1 MSDLY
6 EKHKEKLLKAR
17 EVIKSREEWAAYP
30 EMPSE
35 KHYGEGAKQKG
46 EDDFNALLGGKY
58 EFKVPMEGAEY
69 VQCDATSPY
78 GIDMSMQ
85 YPKLDKDTLLTRS
98 EQAQKEWRKLD
109 NDTRF
114 GICMEILDRLSK
126 QSFLMVHSI
135 MHTTG
140 QPYMMSFQAGSAHA
154 LERGLETI
162 AYAANAMEASA
173 STAKWDK
180 VTGKDKEGNLVSVKM
195 DKTFKT
201 RGKGVGVM
209 IGCATFPTWNG
220 YPGLFASLSTGNSVI
235 VKPADRAILPLAIT
249 VDIIREV
256 LQESNVNPDV
266 IQIAVANSDRAYTQD
281 IVQDKRIKMI
291 DFTGGTAF
299 GDWLRENTNGVQL
312 YLEQAG
318 LNNILI
324 ESTDNFRAMTSN
336 IAFSLSLYSGQ
347 MCTAPQNIY
356 IPKDGIDTNDGH
368 KSFDEVAGGIASA
381 VEKLLGD
388 DKRAFAL
395 LGALNSED
403 VDKRVNES
411 ANSDKTFVLGM
422 QTVNYDAFPD
432 AKTAKPQL
440 IKVTQ
445 NDAEIYEE
453 QFGPIAYVIATDD
466 AQNALELVCNSIEQH
481 GAMTTSLYSKEE
493 EFKNK
498 AMDDISDAGSPLSV
512 NLTGM
517 VYVNQ
522 SNAYSD
528 FHGSGLNPAANV
540 CLTDLGFVA
549 PRFGWVTVREQ
560 TN

>member
-6 EKHKEKLLKAR
+6 EKHKEKLSKAR
-17 EVIKSREEWAAYP
+17 EAIKNRKEWSAYP

-46 EDDFNALLGGKY
+46 EDDFHALLGGTYK
-58 EFKVPMEGAEY
+58 FKVPMQDAEY
-69 VQCDATSPY
+69 VQCNATSPY
-78 GIDMSMQ
+78 GIDMGMQ
-85 YPKLDKDTLLTRS
+85 YPKLDKTILLERS
-98 EQAQKEWRKLD
+98 QQAQREWRKLD
-109 NDTRF
+109 YQTRF
-114 GICMEILDRLSK
+114 GICMEMLERLSQ
-126 QSFLMVHSI
+126 QSFLMAHSI

-140 QPYMMSFQAGSAHA
+140 QPYMMSFQAGSPHA

-162 AYAANAMEASA
+162 AYAANAIE
-173 STAKWDK
+173 STAPTVEWNK
-180 VTGKDKEGNLVSVKM
+180 VTGKDKEGKLISVKM
-195 DKTFKT
+195 NKTFKT

-235 VKPADRAILPLAIT
+235 VKPADKAILPLAIT
-249 VDIIREV
+249 VDIMREV
-256 LQESNVNPDV
+256 LQEANISPDV
-266 IQIAVANSDRAYTQD
+266 VQIAIANGDRAYTQD
-281 IVQDKRIKMI
+281 IVQDDSIKMI
-291 DFTGGTAF
+291 DFTGGNTF
-299 GDWLRENTNGVQL
+299 GDWLKKNTDGVQL

-356 IPKDGIDTNDGH
+356 IPKDGIETNDGH

-445 NDAEIYEE
+445 NDVEIYEE
-453 QFGPIAYVIATDD
+453 QFGPIAYVIATED
-466 AQNALELVCNSIEQH
+466 AQNSLKLVCDSIEQH

>member
-1 MSDLY
+1 MSGFY
-6 EKHKEKLLKAR
+6 EKHKETLSKAR
-17 EVIKSREEWAAYP
+17 EVIKTREEWAAFA

-46 EDDFNALLGGKY
+46 EDEFNAMLGGKY

-78 GIDMSMQ
+78 GIDMGMQ
-85 YPKLDKDTLLTRS
+85 YPKLDKDILLTRS

-109 NDTRF
+109 NETRF

-162 AYAANAMEASA
+162 AYTADAMAASA
-173 STAKWDK
+173 TEAKWDK
-180 VTGKDKEGNLVSVKM
+180 VTGKNKEGDLISVKM

-220 YPGLFASLSTGNSVI
+220 YPGLFATLATGNSVI
-235 VKPADRAILPLAIT
+235 VKPSDKAILPLAIT
-249 VDIIREV
+249 VDIMREV
-256 LQESNVNPDV
+256 LQDAGVNPDV
-266 IQIAVANSDRAYTQD
+266 VQIAISHNDRGYTQS

-299 GDWLRENTNGVQL
+299 GDWLRENTHGVQL

-336 IAFSLSLYSGQ
+336 IAFSLSLYSSQ

-356 IPKDGIDTNDGH
+356 IPIDGIETNDGH
-368 KSFDEVAGGIASA
+368 KTFDEVAAGIATA
-381 VEKLLGD
+381 TEKLLGD
-388 DKRAFAL
+388 DRRAFAL
-395 LGALNSED
+395 MGALNSD
-403 VDKRVNES
+403 DINKRVHES
-411 ANSDKTFVLGM
+411 ANSDKAFVLNM
-422 QTVNYDAFPD
+422 ETVEYEAFPD
-432 AKTAKPQL
+432 ALTAKPQL
-440 IKVTQ
+440 IKVSKD
-445 NDAEIYEE
+445 NPEIYEE
-453 QFGPIAYVIATDD
+453 QFGPMAYVIETDD
-466 AQNALELVCNSIEQH
+466 AQDALQLVCDSIEQH
-481 GAMTTSLYSKEE
+481 GAMTTALYSKDDS
-493 EFKNK
+493 FKHQ
-498 AMDDISDAGSPLSV
+498 AMDDIADAGSPLSV
-512 NLTGM
+512 NLTGG

-522 SNAYSD
+522 SSAYSD

-540 CLTDLGFVA
+540 SLTDLGFVA
-549 PRFGWVTVREQ
+549 SRFGWVTIREQ

>member
-1 MSDLY
+1 MTDFY
-6 EKHKEKLLKAR
+6 EKHKETLSKAR
-17 EVIKSREEWAAYP
+17 EVIHTREAWAAYP

-35 KHYGEGAKQKG
+35 KHFGEGSKQKG

-58 EFKVPMEGAEY
+58 EFKVPMQDAEY

-78 GIDMSMQ
+78 GIDMGMQ
-85 YPKLDKDTLLTRS
+85 YPKLEKDTLLKRS
-98 EQAQKEWRKLD
+98 QQAQKEWRKLD

-114 GICMEILDRLSK
+114 GICMEMLDRLSK

-154 LERGLETI
+154 LERGLETV
-162 AYAANAMEASA
+162 AYAANAIET
-173 STAKWDK
+173 TAKTVKWDK
-180 VTGKDKEGNLVSVKM
+180 VTGKDKEGNLISVKM

-201 RGKGVGVM
+201 RGKGIGVM

-235 VKPADRAILPLAIT
+235 VKPSDKAILPLAIT
-249 VDIIREV
+249 VDIMREV

-266 IQIAVANSDRAYTQD
+266 VQIAISNNDHTYTQD

-291 DFTGGTAF
+291 DFTGGNSF
-299 GDWLRENTNGVQL
+299 GDWLKKNTDGVQL

-356 IPKDGIDTNDGH
+356 IPKDGIETNDGH
-368 KSFDEVAGGIASA
+368 KSFDEVADGIATA

-403 VDKRVNES
+403 VAKRVKDS
-411 ANSDKTFVLGM
+411 ADGDKTFVLGM
-422 QTVNYDAFPD
+422 QSANYEGFPD
-432 AKTAKPQL
+432 ASTAKPQL
-440 IKVTQ
+440 IKVSKD
-445 NDAEIYEE
+445 DAEMYQE

-466 AQNALELVCNSIEQH
+466 AQNALELVCDSIEQH
-481 GAMTTSLYSKEE
+481 GAMTTALYSTAE
-493 EFKNK
+493 EFKRE
-498 AMDDISDAGSPLSV
+498 AMDDIADAGSPLSV
-512 NLTGM
+512 NLTGG

-522 SNAYSD
+522 SSAYSD
-528 FHGSGLNPAANV
+528 FHGSGLNPAANT

>member
-1 MSDLY
+1 MTDFY
-6 EKHKEKLLKAR
+6 EKHKETLSKAR
-17 EVIKSREEWAAYP
+17 EVIHTREAWAAYP

-58 EFKVPMEGAEY
+58 EFKVPMQDAKY

-78 GIDMSMQ
+78 GIDMGMQ
-85 YPKLDKDTLLTRS
+85 YPKLEKDTLLKRS
-98 EQAQKEWRKLD
+98 QQAQKEWRRLD

-114 GICMEILDRLSK
+114 GICMEMLDRLSK

-154 LERGLETI
+154 LERGLETV
-162 AYAANAMEASA
+162 AYAANAIET
-173 STAKWDK
+173 TAKTVKWDK
-180 VTGKDKEGNLVSVKM
+180 VTGKDKEGNLISVKM
-195 DKTFKT
+195 DKTFKA
-201 RGKGVGVM
+201 RGKGIGVM

-235 VKPADRAILPLAIT
+235 VKPSDKAILPLAIT
-249 VDIIREV
+249 VDIMREV

-266 IQIAVANSDRAYTQD
+266 VQIAISNNDHTYTQD

-291 DFTGGTAF
+291 DFTGGNSF
-299 GDWLRENTNGVQL
+299 GDWLKKNTDGVQL

-356 IPKDGIDTNDGH
+356 IPKDGIETNDGH
-368 KSFDEVAGGIASA
+368 KSFDEVADGIATA

-403 VDKRVNES
+403 VAKRVKDS
-411 ANSDKTFVLGM
+411 ADGDKTFVLGM
-422 QTVNYDAFPD
+422 QSANYEGFPD
-432 AKTAKPQL
+432 ANTAKPQL
-440 IKVTQ
+440 IKVSKD
-445 NDAEIYEE
+445 DAEMYQE

-466 AQNALELVCNSIEQH
+466 AQNALELVCDSIEQH
-481 GAMTTSLYSKEE
+481 GAMTTALYSTAE
-493 EFKNK
+493 EFKRE
-498 AMDDISDAGSPLSV
+498 AMDDIADAGSPLSV
-512 NLTGM
+512 NLTGG

-522 SNAYSD
+522 SSAYSD
-528 FHGSGLNPAANV
+528 FHGSGLNPAANT

>member
-1 MSDLY
+1 MTDFY
-6 EKHKEKLLKAR
+6 EKHKETLSKAR
-17 EVIKSREEWAAYP
+17 EVIHTREAWSAYP

-58 EFKVPMEGAEY
+58 EFKVPMQDAEY

-78 GIDMSMQ
+78 GIDMGMQ
-85 YPKLDKDTLLTRS
+85 YPKLEKDTLLKRS
-98 EQAQKEWRKLD
+98 QQAQKEWRKLD

-114 GICMEILDRLSK
+114 GICMEMLDRLSK

-162 AYAANAMEASA
+162 AYAANAIEA
-173 STAKWDK
+173 TAKTVKWDK
-180 VTGKDKEGNLVSVKM
+180 VTGKDKEGNLISVKM

-201 RGKGVGVM
+201 RGKGIGVM

-235 VKPADRAILPLAIT
+235 VKPSDKAILPLAIT
-249 VDIIREV
+249 VDIMREV

-266 IQIAVANSDRAYTQD
+266 VQIAISNNDHTYTQD

-291 DFTGGTAF
+291 DFTGGNSF
-299 GDWLRENTNGVQL
+299 GDWLKKNTDGVQL

-356 IPKDGIDTNDGH
+356 IPKDGIETNDGH
-368 KSFDEVAGGIASA
+368 KSFDEVADGIATA

-403 VDKRVNES
+403 VAKRVKDS
-411 ANSDKTFVLGM
+411 ADGDKTFVLGM
-422 QTVNYDAFPD
+422 QSANYEGFPD

-440 IKVTQ
+440 IKVSKD
-445 NDAEIYEE
+445 DAEMYQE

-466 AQNALELVCNSIEQH
+466 AQNALELVCDSIEQH
-481 GAMTTSLYSKEE
+481 GAMTTALYSTAE
-493 EFKNK
+493 EFKRK
-498 AMDDISDAGSPLSV
+498 AMDDIADAGSPLSV
-512 NLTGM
+512 NLTGG

-522 SNAYSD
+522 SSAYSD
-528 FHGSGLNPAANV
+528 FHGSGLNPAANT

>member
-6 EKHKEKLLKAR
+6 EKHEETLSKAR
-17 EVIKSREEWAAYP
+17 DVIHTREEWSAYP

-35 KHYGEGAKQKG
+35 KHFGEGSKQKG
-46 EDDFNALLGGKY
+46 EDDFKALLGGKY
-58 EFKVPMEGAEY
+58 EFKVPMQDAEY

-85 YPKLDKDTLLTRS
+85 YPKLDKDTLLERS
-98 EQAQKEWRKLD
+98 QQAQKQWRKLD

-114 GICMEILDRLSK
+114 GICMEMLDRLSK

-154 LERGLETI
+154 LERGLETV
-162 AYAANAMEASA
+162 AYAANAIE
-173 STAKWDK
+173 STAKTIQWDK
-180 VTGKDKEGNLVSVKM
+180 VTGKDKEGNLISVKM
-195 DKTFKT
+195 DKTFKP

-235 VKPADRAILPLAIT
+235 VKPSDKAILPLAIT
-249 VDIIREV
+249 VDIMREV
-256 LQESNVNPDV
+256 LQDNDINPDV
-266 IQIAVANSDRAYTQD
+266 VQLAISNGDHSYTQD
-281 IVQDKRIKMI
+281 IVQDDRIKMI
-291 DFTGGTAF
+291 DFTGGNTF
-299 GDWLRENTNGVQL
+299 GDWLKKNTDGVQL

-368 KSFDEVAGGIASA
+368 KSFDEVAAGIATA
-381 VEKLLGD
+381 TEKLLGD
-388 DKRAFAL
+388 DRRAFAL

-403 VDKRVNES
+403 VNKRVQQS
-411 ANSDKTFVLGM
+411 ADSNKTFVLGM
-422 QTVNYDAFPD
+422 KTADYADFPD

-440 IKVTQ
+440 IKVSKD
-445 NDAEIYEE
+445 DAEMYEE

-466 AQNALELVCNSIEQH
+466 AQNALELVCDSIEQH
-481 GAMTTSLYSKEE
+481 GAMTTALYSTAED
-493 EFKNK
+493 FKQQ
-498 AMDDISDAGSPLSV
+498 AMDEIADAGSPLSV
-512 NLTGM
+512 NLTGG

-522 SNAYSD
+522 SSAYSD
-528 FHGSGLNPAANV
+528 FHGSGLNPAANT